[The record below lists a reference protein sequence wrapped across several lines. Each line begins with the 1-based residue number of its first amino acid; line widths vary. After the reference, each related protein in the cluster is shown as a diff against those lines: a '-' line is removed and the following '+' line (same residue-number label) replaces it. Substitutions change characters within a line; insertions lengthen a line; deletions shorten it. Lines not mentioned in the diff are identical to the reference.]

1 MDHGVAGDAVDP
13 CRRVHLFNSVKI
25 PQFLRRHLPGS
36 GLFIG
41 AEGSE
46 SEDAA
51 GTHSQHSADDALFSH
66 AYTDQGMLV
75 TLLRQKPDHGDIVG
89 QGRGCR
95 NDFVEV
101 CLDGQHFLELLVELL
116 GAPEIVER

>member
-1 MDHGVAGDAVDP
+1 MQSEIDGIDVFPPERSIHDRRRESMDHGVAGDAVDP

-25 PQFLRRHLPGS
+25 TQFLRRHLPGS
-36 GLFIG
+36 ALFIG

-51 GTHSQHSADDALFSH
+51 GSHSQHSADDALFSH

-75 TLLRQKPDHGDIVG
+75 TLLRQKPDHGD
-89 QGRGCR
+89 
-95 NDFVEV
+95 
-101 CLDGQHFLELLVELL
+101 
-116 GAPEIVER
+116 

>member
-1 MDHGVAGDAVDP
+1 MQSEIDGIDVFPPERSIHDRRRKGMDHGVAGDAIDP
-13 CRRVHLFNSVKI
+13 CRRVHLFNTVNI
-25 PQFLRRHLPGS
+25 PQFLRRHLPRS

-51 GTHSQHSADDALFSH
+51 GTHSQHPADYALFSH

-75 TLLRQKPDHGDIVG
+75 TLLR
-89 QGRGCR
+89 
-95 NDFVEV
+95 
-101 CLDGQHFLELLVELL
+101 
-116 GAPEIVER
+116 